1 MTENQKRFRDMKKIS
16 IGIHFDSEAQRLAA
30 TLSSLHA
37 NSSRDAEVLVFAD
50 GTPEIPY
57 SFHVPDV
64 KFFRESSDPLRRGA
78 AACFN
83 RLAAYS
89 DADILVLLE
98 SGARVGSRW
107 LEYLLRALDADPRNG
122 LAGP

>member
-1 MTENQKRFRDMKKIS
+1 MKKIS
-16 IGIHFDSEAQRLAA
+16 IGIHFDSEAQRLAD
-30 TLSSLHA
+30 TLTSLRA
-37 NSSRDAEVLVFAD
+37 NSSRAAEVLIFAD

-57 SFHVPDV
+57 SFQVPDV
-64 KFFRESSDPLRRGA
+64 KFFRESSDPLPQGA

-98 SGARVGSRW
+98 SVARVGQRW
-107 LEYLLRALDADPRNG
+107 LEHLLKALDADPR
-122 LAGP
+122 